1 MKKSGRSL
9 MVALLAVSLFAANIA
24 EAARLGGG
32 RSSGMRRSTVTR
44 PAPQPAPQQVQPQTA
59 PQAAPVQGQR
69 SGPGWGGVAAG
80 VAAGAATGYL
90 VSKAMEP
97 GAPAANASSVAMEPA
112 PVAAAP
118 RQQGGIPWM
127 WILLLIGATILGA
140 RWLMR
145 RQQVPAGIGMPQ
157 QGFDRPQQNTQKVFR
172 MGEGMAASV
181 QIE

>member
-24 EAARLGGG
+24 EAARFGGG

-44 PAPQPAPQQVQPQTA
+44 AAPQPAPQQAQPQTA
-59 PQAAPVQGQR
+59 PQQAPAQGQR

-97 GAPAANASSVAMEPA
+97 DAPVANASDVAMEQA
-112 PVAAAP
+112 PMAAT
-118 RQQGGIPWM
+118 RQQGGGIPWM
-127 WILLLIGATILGA
+127 WILLLIGATIMGA
-140 RWLMR
+140 R
-145 RQQVPAGIGMPQ
+145 
-157 QGFDRPQQNTQKVFR
+157 DRK
-172 MGEGMAASV
+172 SV
-181 QIE
+181 V